1 VPAGKLRALG
11 LPRMVLLAGAVA
23 SIVAAASAPRSAS
36 TAASQVWPAF
46 VLVIGL
52 LLVGFAAA
60 QDGAFTGMAAALDRL
75 PGRPW
80 LRYASS
86 MALVAATSVLL
97 NLDTAVLFLTP
108 VLVLLAR
115 RQEAGEQAF
124 LYGCVFVAN
133 SASLLLPGSNLTTLI
148 VLQRDHLAGTQF
160 AARLWP
166 AWLVAVVVT
175 AAVTAVLLRGH
186 RGARAETHRPPPHR
200 PYLSSVAIAAVTV
213 ALLASPD
220 PALPVLAIGAGT
232 TVALFAANRDAR
244 RRLTGAIDVTT
255 VAGLFGLAVA
265 AGTLGRTWLGPAHA
279 LADAGRWGTAYT
291 GAAAAV
297 LLNNLPAA
305 ALLSAH
311 PTAHPRALLLGLD
324 IGPNIA
330 VTGSLSAVLWWQA
343 ARLVNSPTSAR
354 RYSQIGVVV
363 AMAAIPLAV
372 LALP

>member
-1 VPAGKLRALG
+1 MPAGKLRALG

-133 SASLLLPGSNLTTLI
+133 SASLLLPGSNLTNLI

-213 ALLASPD
+213 ALLASMLFLAAWDHQIPPCGGPVRSQERQPNGHATD
-220 PALPVLAIGAGT
+220 LPIAFPTSLDRDNHRPARLPSCVTPVNTLAAPERGRA
-232 TVALFAANRDAR
+232 
-244 RRLTGAIDVTT
+244 
-255 VAGLFGLAVA
+255 
-265 AGTLGRTWLGPAHA
+265 LGRP
-279 LADAGRWGTAYT
+279 
-291 GAAAAV
+291 
-297 LLNNLPAA
+297 P
-305 ALLSAH
+305 H
-311 PTAHPRALLLGLD
+311 PEG
-324 IGPNIA
+324 IGQPD
-330 VTGSLSAVLWWQA
+330 
-343 ARLVNSPTSAR
+343 
-354 RYSQIGVVV
+354 
-363 AMAAIPLAV
+363 
-372 LALP
+372 